1 MINRELIEF
10 FSEIAREKNVE
21 RSELGSILEQLFLY
35 IIEKERGDNSNCS
48 VIINIDKGEIEIYA
62 EKEIVAEIEDPV
74 LEILLED
81 ANKAMPGENFE
92 VGDTFVEVIDP
103 TIFGRRMINTAKQ
116 FFSQRL
122 QDVEKQYIY
131 EDYSQRIGEIV
142 IGVVHQVQR
151 DNVFINIEQAE
162 LCLPKKEQIQS
173 ERYRRGD
180 TIRTIVKSVEV
191 NTRGPEII
199 VSRSDNHFLYKLFEM
214 EVPEIDDGIIEILAI
229 ARHPGERAKIIVK
242 SQDRRIDP
250 VGACVG
256 MRGSR
261 IQAIVRELNNEK
273 IDIINNSQQPEILIS
288 RALSPAKPIDLYLDD
303 ERKYC
308 VALFNDDELEFAIGR
323 GGVNINLASRVTG
336 YRIDA
341 FWKKQYDRQQTD
353 QATALVE
360 VPDFPA
366 DLVDSFAEKS
376 IVTVSNLL
384 NADEAELLEIDSLN
398 DENLEQCYL
407 VVQSFI
413 ERVDEEEE
421 EEIIELD
428 EILEEVNA
436 ATDAEVENE
445 ADTVTEKEQE
455 VEQESARDE
464 ESAAEEDDDETENSA
479 KIESEAEKDV
489 TEIVADE
496 AEVNEEKEEVEEA
509 G

>member
-1 MINRELIEF
+1 MINRELIEV

-21 RSELGSILEQLFLY
+21 RSELGSILEQLFMY

-48 VIINIDKGEIEIYA
+48 VIVNIDKGEIEIYA
-62 EKEIVAEIEDPV
+62 EKEIVEDVEDPV
-74 LEILLED
+74 LEILLDD
-81 ANKAMPGENFE
+81 AQKAMAGEEFE
-92 VGDTFVEVIDP
+92 IGDVFVEVIDP

-122 QDVEKQYIY
+122 QDVEKHYIY
-131 EDYSQRIGEIV
+131 EDYAQRIGEIV

-162 LCLPKKEQIQS
+162 LKLPKKEQIQS

-180 TIRTIVKSVEV
+180 TIRAVVKSVEV
-191 NTRGPEII
+191 NPRGPEII
-199 VSRSDNHFLYKLFEM
+199 VSRSDNHFLFKMFEM

-273 IDIINNSQQPEILIS
+273 IDIINNSEQSEILIS
-288 RALSPAKPIDLYLDD
+288 RALSPAKPIDLYIDD
-303 ERKYC
+303 DRKYC

-336 YRIDA
+336 YTIDA
-341 FWKKQYDRQQTD
+341 FGKKQYQRQQAD
-353 QATALVE
+353 QATSLSE
-360 VPDFPA
+360 VPEFPTELA
-366 DLVDSFAEKS
+366 GNLAEKEIN
-376 IVTVSNLL
+376 IVSELL
-384 NADEAELLEIDSLN
+384 NAEEEHLLSIEGMN

-413 ERVDEEEE
+413 ERVEEEE
-421 EEIIELD
+421 VAEEEENEVQ

-436 ATDAEVENE
+436 E
-445 ADTVTEKEQE
+445 
-455 VEQESARDE
+455 
-464 ESAAEEDDDETENSA
+464 
-479 KIESEAEKDV
+479 IESEKESAEETKLAEDV
-489 TEIVADE
+489 NEDDE
-496 AEVNEEKEEVEEA
+496 ATITDDAEIDNEKEETEPDSAETDVEINEDEPEEHQKEEVEEA
-509 G
+509 

>member
-1 MINRELIEF
+1 MINRELIEV

-21 RSELGSILEQLFLY
+21 RSELGSILEQLFMY

-48 VIINIDKGEIEIYA
+48 VIVNIDKGEIEIYA
-62 EKEIVAEIEDPV
+62 EKEIVEDVEDPV
-74 LEILLED
+74 LEILLDD
-81 ANKAMPGENFE
+81 AQKAMAGEEFE
-92 VGDTFVEVIDP
+92 IGDVFVEVIDL

-122 QDVEKQYIY
+122 QDVEKHYIY
-131 EDYSQRIGEIV
+131 EDYAQRIGEIV

-162 LCLPKKEQIQS
+162 LKLPKKEQIQS

-180 TIRTIVKSVEV
+180 TIRAVVKSVEV
-191 NTRGPEII
+191 NPRGPEII
-199 VSRSDNHFLYKLFEM
+199 VSRSDNHFLFKMFEM

-273 IDIINNSQQPEILIS
+273 IDIINNSEQSEILIS
-288 RALSPAKPIDLYLDD
+288 RALSPAKPIDLYIDD
-303 ERKYC
+303 DRKYC

-336 YRIDA
+336 YTIDA
-341 FWKKQYDRQQTD
+341 FGKKQYQRQQAD
-353 QATALVE
+353 QATSLSE
-360 VPDFPA
+360 VPEFPTELA
-366 DLVDSFAEKS
+366 GNLAEKEIN
-376 IVTVSNLL
+376 IVSELL
-384 NADEAELLEIDSLN
+384 NAEEEHLLSIEGMN

-413 ERVDEEEE
+413 ERVEEEE
-421 EEIIELD
+421 VVEEEENEVQ

-436 ATDAEVENE
+436 E
-445 ADTVTEKEQE
+445 
-455 VEQESARDE
+455 
-464 ESAAEEDDDETENSA
+464 
-479 KIESEAEKDV
+479 IESEKESAEETKLAEDV
-489 TEIVADE
+489 NEDDE
-496 AEVNEEKEEVEEA
+496 ATITDDAEIDNEKEETEPDSAETDVEINEDEPEEHQKEEVEEA
-509 G
+509 